1 MENINSLIDELAG
14 NEDKLML
21 LYWAYAKRFPEQWA
35 VWNKLAEEEKNHA
48 MMLRGCLNLLIIK
61 I

>member
-21 LYWAYAKRFPEQWA
+21 LYWAYAKRFPEQLA
-35 VWNKLAEEEKNHA
+35 VWNKLAEEEKKPCHDA
-48 MMLRGCLNLLIIK
+48 QGAV
-61 I
+61 